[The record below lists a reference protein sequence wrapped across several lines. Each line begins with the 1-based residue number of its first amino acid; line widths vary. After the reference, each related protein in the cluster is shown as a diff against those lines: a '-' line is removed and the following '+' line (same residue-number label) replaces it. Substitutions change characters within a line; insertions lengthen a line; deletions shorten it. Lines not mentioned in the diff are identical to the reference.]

1 MQAKLRALLADD
13 HDQMWSAV
21 ERILGDEFEVT
32 YVPDGRALLDMLEQ
46 MSPDVVILDVSMPRM
61 SGIEA
66 LQALQKKGVPIPP
79 TVVCSMQRDHDVVN
93 QALAAGARGYVFK
106 ARAPFELRDAIDAA
120 LDDRQ
125 FVSNDVIQPSS
136 SPRRN

>member
-32 YVPDGRALLDMLEQ
+32 YVPDGQALLDMLEK
-46 MSPDVVILDVSMPRM
+46 MAPDVLILDVSMPRVT
-61 SGIEA
+61 GIEA
-66 LQALQKKGVPIPP
+66 LQALQRGCAHSP
-79 TVVCSMQRDHDVVN
+79 TVVCSMQRDHSVVN

-120 LDDRQ
+120 LQDRQ
-125 FVSNDVIQPSS
+125 FVSNDVIHPA